1 MSIKTIILAAGQ
13 GTRMRSVKP
22 KVLHEIANKALLE
35 HVYDTGRS
43 LADNAIYIIYGHG
56 GETVKQSL
64 SHLDA
69 TWIEQKQQL
78 GTGHAVQQAIHHVED
93 GDTALILYGDVPLL
107 KQQTLQTLLKKVSA
121 TSLALLTVNLDDP
134 TGYGRIVR
142 DKDHAVIKI
151 VEQKDAN
158 EAELLITEGNTGIL
172 ACKGKQLKQWLA
184 RLSNNNAQNEYYL
197 TDIIEMAVD
206 DGLTIET
213 TQAGSQDEVLGVN
226 NRAQLAHLERVY
238 QLGQAE
244 VLMEKGIT
252 LRDPSRIDIRGTFAE
267 LGQDIDIDVN
277 VIFEGIN
284 RIGSNVKIGPNCLI
298 KNSTI
303 AEGVEI
309 LANSVIDDAVV
320 GEGSRI
326 GPFARL
332 RPQTELAEHVHI
344 GNFVEIKK
352 SSVASGSK
360 INHLSY
366 IGDSEVGSKVNIGA
380 GTITCNY
387 DGVNKFKT
395 IIEDGAFIGSDTQ
408 LVAPVTVGKNATIGA
423 GSTITSN
430 TPAEQLT
437 LSRVKQLSIPSWKR
451 PVKAEIVPDNSPHS
465 ASAPGAALSPASLQS
480 SQHPCKSAETVPDS
494 SLHSLHPCKS
504 EK

>member
-13 GTRMRSVKP
+13 GTRMRSSRP
-22 KVLHEIANKALLE
+22 KVLHEIANKALLQ
-35 HVYDTGRS
+35 HVYETSFS
-43 LADNAIYIIYGHG
+43 LENNQIFIIYGHG
-56 GETVKQSL
+56 GETVKQAL
-64 SHLDA
+64 NEFDA

-78 GTGHAVQQAIHHVED
+78 GTGHAVQQAIHHVD
-93 GDTALILYGDVPLL
+93 DPDTVLILYGDVPLL
-107 KQQTLQTLLKKVSA
+107 KARTIQTLLHKVSLS
-121 TSLALLTVNLDDP
+121 SLALLTVNLDDP

-142 DKDHAVIKI
+142 DKDHAVLKI

-158 EAELLITEGNTGIL
+158 EVEAQIKEGNTGIL
-172 ACKGKQLKQWLA
+172 ACKGSQLKQWLS

-197 TDIIEMAVD
+197 TDIIEMAVE
-206 DGLTIET
+206 DGLSIET

-226 NRAQLAHLERVY
+226 NRSQLAHLERVY
-238 QLGQAE
+238 QLEQAQS
-244 VLMEKGIT
+244 LMEKGVT
-252 LRDPSRIDIRGTFAE
+252 LRDPSRVDVRGSFAE
-267 LGQDIDIDVN
+267 LGQDIDVDVN
-277 VIFEGIN
+277 VIFEGVN

-298 KNSTI
+298 KNASI
-303 AEGVEI
+303 ANGVEI
-309 LANSVIDDAVV
+309 LANSVIEDAVV
-320 GEGSRI
+320 GAASRI

-332 RPQTELAEHVHI
+332 RPQTELADHVHI

-352 SSVASGSK
+352 SSVATGSK

-395 IIEDGAFIGSDTQ
+395 VIEDGAFIGSDTQ

-423 GSTITSN
+423 GSTITKD
-430 TPAEQLT
+430 TPADQLT
-437 LSRVKQLSIPSWKR
+437 LSRTKQLSVPTWQR
-451 PVKAEIVPDNSPHS
+451 PVKKAEIVPDN
-465 ASAPGAALSPASLQS
+465 L
-480 SQHPCKSAETVPDS
+480 
-494 SLHSLHPCKS
+494 LHTQHPCKS

>member
-13 GTRMRSVKP
+13 GTRMRSSRS
-22 KVLHEIANKALLE
+22 KVLHEIANKALLQ
-35 HVYDTGRS
+35 HVYETS
-43 LADNAIYIIYGHG
+43 LSIENNSIYIIYGHG

-78 GTGHAVQQAIHHVED
+78 GTGHAVQQAIHHVD
-93 GDTALILYGDVPLL
+93 DPDTVLILYGDVPLL
-107 KQQTLQTLLKKVSA
+107 KASTLNTLLHKVSLS
-121 TSLALLTVNLDDP
+121 SLALLTVHLDDP

-142 DKDHAVIKI
+142 DKDHAVVKI

-158 EAELLITEGNTGIL
+158 EVELQIKEGNTGIL
-172 ACKGKQLKQWLA
+172 ACKGSQLKQWLA

-206 DGLTIET
+206 DGLSVES
-213 TQAGSQDEVLGVN
+213 TQAGSQEEVLGVN
-226 NRAQLAHLERVY
+226 NRNQLAHLERAY
-238 QLGQAE
+238 QLQQAE
-244 VLMEKGIT
+244 ALMEQGVT
-252 LRDPSRIDIRGTFAE
+252 LRDPSRLDVRGCFVE
-267 LGQDIDIDVN
+267 LGQDIDIDIN
-277 VIFEGIN
+277 VIFEGEN
-284 RIGSNVKIGPNCLI
+284 RIGSFVKIGPNCVI
-298 KNSTI
+298 KNATI

-309 LANSVIDDAVV
+309 LANSVIEDAVI
-320 GEGSRI
+320 GAGSRI

-332 RPQTELAEHVHI
+332 RPQTQLAQHVHI

-352 SSVASGSK
+352 TSVAEGSK

-366 IGDSEVGSKVNIGA
+366 IGDSEIGSKVNVGA

-423 GSTITSN
+423 GSTITKD
-430 TPAEQLT
+430 TPADQLT
-437 LSRVKQLSIPSWKR
+437 LSRVKQISIESWQR
-451 PVKAEIVPDNSPHS
+451 PTK
-465 ASAPGAALSPASLQS
+465 
-480 SQHPCKSAETVPDS
+480 K
-494 SLHSLHPCKS
+494 